1 MKKLLS
7 VLICIVM
14 IFGVFACMTASA
26 ETNYC
31 ELFDRNVKAL
41 RWAVELNGGQE
52 VAEGQGFSAKVIIDY
67 IRDKTANAYYDDE
80 TYSAVIPAS
89 VFEAKAKKC
98 FAIVDINALR
108 SFEYEYMEDGEEGKR
123 PYNAEKDAYIFMM
136 GGLGDSTT
144 YVIRGYVRN
153 GSKYT
158 VYSHFVDLACDE
170 VPANAVEGKDY
181 VVVDGNKCAIMHSL
195 KNVVETDG
203 TDVKFHSWQ
212 RTDSFPELSALVTPS
227 TKFDDKPASSSSSK
241 PSSSTQTSTPSTSKP
256 TSSKT
261 ESAVTSSA
269 VSTTSSED
277 TSSVEEEKPLTVVA
291 ETEGAKLE
299 TEENVFPEN
308 TVVKVEMIEEDTV
321 IKTIKTA
328 LKEISETFVAYE
340 ITAFCDNVSVQ
351 PDGKVKATFDIPE
364 GYDMSRVAVF
374 YVAPD
379 GTTEKLSSIVDKES
393 GTVVAELSH
402 FSTYVVAET
411 DEVQESETTGAIE
424 ETDEDKGGFPIW
436 IIIVIVAV
444 LAIGGG
450 VAAFFV
456 LKNKKA

>member
-7 VLICIVM
+7 VLVCIVM
-14 IFGVFACMTASA
+14 IFGVFAGVTASA

-31 ELFDRNVKAL
+31 SLFERNIQAL

-52 VAEGQGFSAKVIIDY
+52 VAEGQSFSAEVIIDY
-67 IRDKTANAYYDDE
+67 IRDKTAYDYYDDD

-89 VFEAKAKKC
+89 VFEGKAKKC

-108 SFEYEYMEDGEEGKR
+108 TFEYDYMEDGDEGKK

-144 YVIRGYVRN
+144 YVIRGYVKS

-158 VYSHFVDLACDE
+158 VYSHFVDLAGDE
-170 VPANAVEGKDY
+170 VPAGAKEGKDY
-181 VVVDGNKCAIMHSL
+181 VVVDGNKCAIIHSL

-212 RTDSFPELSALVTPS
+212 RTATFPELSALITPS
-227 TKFDDKPASSSSSK
+227 TKIEDKPVASESK
-241 PSSSTQTSTPSTSKP
+241 PTSNTQTSTPSTSKP

-277 TSSVEEEKPLTVVA
+277 TASNEEEKPLTVVA
-291 ETEGAKLE
+291 EVEDAKLE
-299 TEENVFPEN
+299 AEDNAFPEN
-308 TVVKVEMIEEDTV
+308 TVVKLEKIEKSEV
-321 IKTIKTA
+321 IETIKTA

-340 ITAFCDNVSVQ
+340 ITASCDNVSVQ
-351 PDGKVKATFDIPE
+351 PNGKVKATFDIPE
-364 GYDMSRVAVF
+364 GYDLGRVAVF

-379 GTTEKLSSIVDKES
+379 GTTEKLESTVDKES

-411 DEVQESETTGAIE
+411 DEVQESETTGALE
-424 ETDEDKGGFPIW
+424 KNDDKGGFPIW
-436 IIIVIVAV
+436 IIIVIIAV
-444 LAIGGG
+444 VLIGGG
-450 VAAFFV
+450 VAAFFII
-456 LKNKKA
+456 KNKKA